1 MRARLWQGLD
11 VVLWVAVAVM
21 AASLYAV
28 PAGVAVAALGAA
40 CGVAVGPALAR
51 TRLRGTALLACC
63 AGVGALGLAMHAAL
77 SHGVA
82 VASFLGPGPAYAL
95 ADVLLWSLVPTAA
108 VALMEAAALRRPALR
123 AAQLICIGIV
133 FAGVFAAHREG
144 FTNRPFFFVDPLWGQ
159 GKDPLGYFLLLGAAL
174 AALLALT
181 LSKGAP
187 GRRSALGTLTLLVL
201 ILALFL
207 ALPQGK
213 LKSVVELHRVLG
225 GQEKDRDKDKDRTS
239 AERKERQGRDGSGRK
254 GDRTGNGEGDDDP
267 ALPNTFSDS
276 TQGQSNQPVAV
287 VVFHADFKPPLGY
300 YYFRETAFSEYNGV
314 RLVQDPSGR
323 FDRDLAAGFSSG
335 RQVLESA
342 GLPYSAAELPGVKG
356 ESFVRVPTTVAL
368 LAPHSRPFGL
378 VNPAEITS
386 ASNPDPR
393 RFFRAYNVVSSA
405 LQAPPRSLML
415 EAAGGR
421 GWDAETTRHYTA
433 GPTDPRYGELSE
445 KIVSEL
451 PEELRGRP
459 FARAVAI
466 KLWLDKHGTYSLTS
480 RHPEGGDPVADFLF
494 GDLTG
499 HCVHFAHAACLL
511 YRAAGIPA
519 RVATGYAVRA
529 DYMGSGPSL
538 LIRER
543 EAHAWPEVCLHDAG
557 WVPLDISPEK
567 SLAPPEEAPD
577 QSLQKMLGGMA
588 TKSQPPPTPPPPE
601 ERRSLWA
608 MGRAAARALMVLAA
622 ALLALAVLACYG
634 VKLWRRWCP
643 SLCAPG
649 RLPLTAYRAAL
660 DALSEAGM
668 RRWAGESREA
678 FARRVGTASPAFSN
692 LTACHLRWA
701 LGGAGRTIETSPC
714 LPLLEAV
721 RGELASASSRPRR
734 VLRALNPVPWW
745 GVR

>member
-11 VVLWVAVAVM
+11 VLLWVAVAVM

-28 PAGVAVAALGAA
+28 PVGVAVAALGAA
-40 CGVAVGPALAR
+40 CGVALGSALAR
-51 TRLRGTALLACC
+51 TRLRAAALVACC
-63 AGVGALGLAMHAAL
+63 AGAGALGLAVHAAVSRMVSL
-77 SHGVA
+77 
-82 VASFLGPGPAYAL
+82 ASFLGPGPAYAL
-95 ADVLLWSLVPTAA
+95 ADVLLWSLAPTAA

-123 AAQLICIGIV
+123 AAQLICIGAV

-201 ILALFL
+201 IMALFL

-225 GQEKDRDKDKDRTS
+225 GQEKDKDSDRAS
-239 AERKERQGRDGSGRK
+239 GGRREKQGRDSAGRK
-254 GDRTGNGEGDDDP
+254 GDRTGSGGGDGDP
-267 ALPNTFSDS
+267 SLPDTFSDS
-276 TQGQSNQPVAV
+276 SSGQSNQPIAV

-314 RLVQDPSGR
+314 RLVQDSSGR
-323 FDRDLAAGFSSG
+323 FDRDVAPGFG
-335 RQVLESA
+335 TERQSLQSA
-342 GLPYSAAELPGVKG
+342 GLPYSATALPGVKG

-368 LAPHSRPFGL
+368 LAPHSKPFGL
-378 VNPAEITS
+378 VNPAEFTP

-393 RFFRAYNVVSSA
+393 RFFRAYDVVSSA
-405 LQAPPRSLML
+405 LQANPRSLMP
-415 EAAGGR
+415 EEAGGR
-421 GWDAETTRHYTA
+421 GWSDEAVRHYTA
-433 GPTDPRYGELSE
+433 GPTDPRYGELAE
-445 KIVSEL
+445 QIVSAL

-466 KLWLDKHGTYSLTS
+466 KLWMDKHGTYSLTS
-480 RHPEGGDPVADFLF
+480 HHPDEQGDPVADFLF

-511 YRAAGIPA
+511 YRAAGVPA

-543 EAHAWPEVCLHDAG
+543 EAHAWPEVCLRDAG

-567 SLAPPEEAPD
+567 TLAPPEEAPD
-577 QSLQKMLGGMA
+577 QSLQKMLGSMA
-588 TKSQPPPTPPPPE
+588 TRSQPPPNPPPPE

-608 MGRAAARALMVLAA
+608 LVKAAAKALMILCAV
-622 ALLALAVLACYG
+622 LLALALPACYG
-634 VKLWRRWCP
+634 VKLWRRWAP
-643 SLCAPG
+643 IFCAPG
-649 RLPLTAYRAAL
+649 RLPVTAYRASL
-660 DALSEAGM
+660 DALSEAGL
-668 RRWAGESREA
+668 RRWTGESREA
-678 FARRVGTASPAFSN
+678 FARRVGIASPAFAD

-701 LGGAGRTIETSPC
+701 LGGGDGRREAAPCLALLESIRRELAAGRS
-714 LPLLEAV
+714 L
-721 RGELASASSRPRR
+721 SRRI
-734 VLRALNPVPWW
+734 LRALNPVPWW
-745 GVR
+745 GIR